1 MAKSIT
7 RNYTLTFEQVFTKAQ
22 TAVEKQGYKIYNADK
37 DKGLIQFKTPMSLF
51 SWAGQDMSMKVLDNG
66 NGTTT
71 VDISGV
77 RNITGFMQIYDWGEP
92 GMIAKKVFS
101 RMDNEQ

>member
-1 MAKSIT
+1 MPKSMT
-7 RNYTLTFEQVFTKAQ
+7 RNYSLPYEQVFSRAE
-22 TAVEKQGYKIYNADK
+22 TAVAKLGYKIYNVDK

-51 SWAGQDMSMKVLDNG
+51 SWAGQDMSMAIKDNG
-66 NGTTT
+66 DGTVS

-77 RNITGFMQIYDWGEP
+77 RNTAGFMQVYDWGEP

-101 RMDNEQ
+101 LMDKEA